1 MRKRAKAVNVKTGED
16 EVTAIRGYSVS
27 FNGINAL
34 NGVKAAAAAL
44 KGIYAAAQNDR
55 STQCEENPS
64 TV

>member
-1 MRKRAKAVNVKTGED
+1 MKTGED